1 MEIERLKMIC
11 VDAYEASYA
20 SKVYSSELKTNEE
33 FEVIVLSY
41 KGSFIS
47 QKYNRYGTPIGKP
60 FIIC

>member
-11 VDAYEASYA
+11 VDEYESSYA

-33 FEVIVLSY
+33 FEVVVMTY
-41 KGSFIS
+41 RGNYVC

-60 FIIC
+60 VIVC